1 MKLESYLRYLRWKK
15 KLHKETCRLVGRIL
29 TRFHSFLDD
38 ESVSDL
44 ASIDAGLLERYAKT
58 LQNLAPLTAK
68 NQLTVI
74 HQYLARVA
82 TRRSDRRNSREPG
95 SQVASKVVSPARRGS
110 SIGNQGDSLYRHF
123 TSVLSSLPQTDHL
136 RAFVPTFDDIR
147 SFIEAA
153 KNQES
158 TLPLAHLTYVVASSG
173 IGMGELTMLRVTD
186 VVSDMG
192 LVRVESK
199 GTGGQ
204 RYVSLS
210 PRAIQSLKSLHSRF
224 AGSDMVFGDRSRSYL
239 TGLYH
244 RLHVLAVNS
253 GIEQMRVQSLRLAA
267 LRYLHSIAKTN
278 LEQKAVQYL
287 AGHWNPEPGN
297 QSELALDAILPIA
310 ASLLA
315 DLWAKLECNIA

>member
-1 MKLESYLRYLRWKK
+1 
-15 KLHKETCRLVGRIL
+15 
-29 TRFHSFLDD
+29 
-38 ESVSDL
+38 
-44 ASIDAGLLERYAKT
+44 
-58 LQNLAPLTAK
+58 
-68 NQLTVI
+68 
-74 HQYLARVA
+74 
-82 TRRSDRRNSREPG
+82 
-95 SQVASKVVSPARRGS
+95 
-110 SIGNQGDSLYRHF
+110 
-123 TSVLSSLPQTDHL
+123 LSSLPQTDHL